1 MGSITGKLGIRPS
14 VASAPKMREIPH
26 LSKEEGNLIK
36 TVWYSLKTEIANIG
50 TITFVW

>member
-1 MGSITGKLGIRPS
+1 MGSITGKLGRSAS
-14 VASAPKMREIPH
+14 VASAQKMRELPN
-26 LSKEEGNLIK
+26 LSKDEGNLIK